1 MEDEGEVKG
10 LGELFQMEGEDEVPY
25 ILRNV
30 CRAKLKRKITYD
42 RPTCIY
48 FICVEK
54 IWCGRLQ
61 TSGYSNWVWSEIR
74 KTK

>member
-1 MEDEGEVKG
+1 MEDEGEVKR

-48 FICVEK
+48 FICAEK
-54 IWCGRLQ
+54 I
-61 TSGYSNWVWSEIR
+61 
-74 KTK
+74 

>member
-1 MEDEGEVKG
+1 MEGEGEVKR

-25 ILRNV
+25 ILRNF

-42 RPTCIY
+42 RPTRIY
-48 FICVEK
+48 FICTEK

-61 TSGYSNWVWSEIR
+61 TNGYSNWVWSEIR

>member
-10 LGELFQMEGEDEVPY
+10 LDELFQMEGEDEVPY

-48 FICVEK
+48 FICAEK
-54 IWCGRLQ
+54 I
-61 TSGYSNWVWSEIR
+61 
-74 KTK
+74 